1 MSCVKLYPHQADALQ
16 RVQGLNNVGFY
27 HDMGLGKTY
36 TGSEKMLALGSRVN
50 LVVCQKSKLDDWLNH
65 FDQNYPDVVAW
76 DLSDKQDYCNFF
88 TVLNT
93 GVQIGVINYDLVY
106 RRPELNKLRDF
117 TLMLD
122 ESSLIQNDQAKRT
135 RAILKLKYK
144 NVILL
149 SGTPCSGKYELLY
162 SQLKLLGYPLSKTHF
177 YNQYVISH
185 LESLGWDQS
194 RKFRVIDGYKNVEHL
209 KKTMR
214 QLGCDF
220 LKTTDVIDLPDQMF
234 MPVRVPT
241 SKEYKKFSKSKLVTV
256 DGVELVGDN
265 TLTELL
271 CLRKLCGIFS
281 TEKKKAFTDILDSTE
296 DGLIVFYNFDQE
308 LNDLKQ
314 TAADHGRPISE
325 VNGHVKDL
333 RAYDTTDNA
342 VVFAQYQ
349 AGAKGLNLQKYNK
362 IIYFTPTLSAE
373 DFMQSAK
380 RIHRLGQQKPC
391 FYYKLIC
398 KNSVEENIYKALEK
412 REDYTNELFKKG
424 F

>member
-1 MSCVKLYPHQADALQ
+1 
-16 RVQGLNNVGFY
+16 
-27 HDMGLGKTY
+27 
-36 TGSEKMLALGSRVN
+36 MLSLGSRVN
-50 LVVCQKSKLDDWLNH
+50 LVVCQKSKLDDWLDH

-76 DLSDKQDYCNFF
+76 DLSDKYDYTNFF
-88 TVLNT
+88 TVLNQ

-149 SGTPCSGKYELLY
+149 SGTPCSGKYELLF

-265 TLTELL
+265 TLTDLL
-271 CLRKLCGIFS
+271 CLRKLCGMFS
-281 TEKKKAFTDILDSTE
+281 TEKKQAFSDILDSTE

-308 LNDLKQ
+308 LNELKAI
-314 TAADHGRPISE
+314 AADHGRPISE

-349 AGAKGLNLQKYNK
+349 AGAMGLNLQRYNK
-362 IIYFTPTLSAE
+362 IIYYSPPLSSE
-373 DFMQSAK
+373 LYEQSKK
-380 RIHRLGQQKPC
+380 RIHRIGQKGTC
-391 FYYKLIC
+391 YYYNLTVTGSI
-398 KNSVEENIYKALEK
+398 EERIYSTLAM
-412 REDYTNELFKKG
+412 RRDYTNDLFEMEEN
-424 F
+424 